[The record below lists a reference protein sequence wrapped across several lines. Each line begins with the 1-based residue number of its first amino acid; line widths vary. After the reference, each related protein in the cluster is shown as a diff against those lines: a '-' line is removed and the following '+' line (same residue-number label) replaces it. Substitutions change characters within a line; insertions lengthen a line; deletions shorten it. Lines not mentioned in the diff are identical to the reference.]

1 MYINV
6 CDYINIHIF
15 ILYCHTLYRMPIDL
29 ELQSVDL
36 KRDVPRLRLNL

>member
-1 MYINV
+1 MCICTCIY
-6 CDYINIHIF
+6 
-15 ILYCHTLYRMPIDL
+15 ILYCNRLYCMPIDL